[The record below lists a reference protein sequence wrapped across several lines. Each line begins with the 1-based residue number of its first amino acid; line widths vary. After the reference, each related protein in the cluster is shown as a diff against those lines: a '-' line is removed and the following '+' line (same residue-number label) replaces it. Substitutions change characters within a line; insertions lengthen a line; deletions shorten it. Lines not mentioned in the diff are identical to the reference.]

1 MRAVSGSSVLHRL
14 ASSVLGPR
22 PLTPASLWAA
32 HGRRALSA
40 GFCVTA
46 PLALFVALGRPDL
59 GAAAAL
65 GGFTAVYGHAL
76 PYRRRAGV
84 SAGVGAVLVS
94 AVVLGGIAGAH
105 PFPLA
110 PGPGPLGAAGP
121 PGAAGLVLRA
131 PGPPVGGAGGRRGRG
146 PGPRA
151 GLVRPA
157 PAG

>member
-1 MRAVSGSSVLHRL
+1 MRTVSGSSALHRL

-22 PLTPASLWAA
+22 LPAPASLWAA

-94 AVVLGGIAGAH
+94 AVVLGGVVRPH
-105 PFPLA
+105 PLLLA
-110 PGPGPLGAAGP
+110 PGPRPPPAAAP
-121 PGAAGLVLRA
+121 PATA
-131 PGPPVGGAGGRRGRG
+131 GGAI
-146 PGPRA
+146 
-151 GLVRPA
+151 
-157 PAG
+157 